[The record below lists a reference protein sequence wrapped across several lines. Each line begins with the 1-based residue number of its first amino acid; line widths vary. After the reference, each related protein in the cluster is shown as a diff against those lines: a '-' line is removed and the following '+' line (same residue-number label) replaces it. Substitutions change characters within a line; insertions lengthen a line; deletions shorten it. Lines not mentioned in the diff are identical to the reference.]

1 MLILTLQDRPVSLV
15 SDSDQERNTSRPI
28 ITTAILSL
36 VVHLSLLVVFNRFYV
51 APQASETEAVTT
63 TLAVE
68 VRRPASIS
76 TEEIPPQTEPKRVE
90 TETLPEAAPPM
101 TQALAEAVQP
111 ASETQPDTEKAPK
124 EVPLVTSS
132 KRGER
137 TTALITTLPNSS
149 STGSVVEACDPQQQ
163 ASDIRLC
170 STMPDHAVIAAGSQ
184 QFDGAFKDAFAH
196 LNSTGGF
203 RTDMVNLELL
213 LAQWNQLEEL
223 ANLGVVD
230 ASVVAVRQHEVS
242 AQIEQIYARYEEIDL
257 IKVIAATSQA
267 TKNIAK
273 AVMGQ
278 KD

>member
-1 MLILTLQDRPVSLV
+1 MLIVIAGV
-15 SDSDQERNTSRPI
+15 F
-28 ITTAILSL
+28 SL
-36 VVHLSLLVVFNRFYV
+36 VVHLSLLVFFNPSYV
-51 APQASETEAVTT
+51 PTRPTEAE
-63 TLAVE
+63 AVSTILSLE
-68 VRRPASIS
+68 VRRSPRSSAL
-76 TEEIPPQTEPKRVE
+76 TIPLPDEPEQGRLE
-90 TETLPEAAPPM
+90 ETLEAAAPT
-101 TQALAEAVQP
+101 TQTSAEAVEP
-111 ASETQPDTEKAPK
+111 ASETLADIDKKRTD
-124 EVPLVTSS
+124 VPVVTSS
-132 KRGER
+132 GQGER
-137 TTALITTLPNSS
+137 TTALITTLPNSE
-149 STGSVVEACDPQQQ
+149 STGSVGEACDPQQQ
-163 ASDIRLC
+163 ASGIRLC
-170 STMPDHAVIAAGSQ
+170 STMPDHAAIAAGSQ

-230 ASVVAVRQHEVS
+230 ASVVAVRQREVS